1 MRTVLVT
8 GSASG
13 LGAALAGGLRD
24 RGHRVIGLDVR
35 EADIIADLGNANGRE
50 SAIAGVLDLCGGT
63 LDGVVSC
70 AGLGP
75 YEQPEPII
83 SVNYFGA
90 IAMLDRFRDAL
101 ARGDAPA
108 AVAISSVG
116 AAFHQIVPDGVLEAC
131 HAGDEKRARELLATT
146 NGNTAYVS
154 AKRALAQ
161 AARRRAGE
169 WGERGIRLNTVAPG
183 KMETPDAR
191 RAARRRGQRTCYSRD
206 ASPAGSLGTG
216 RRNCQRRHLPVRPRC
231 ELCARPN
238 AVRRRW
244 IRSGGPAGR
253 DLIVQPE
260 KLSSPNG
267 AVEFRAVRRPSLR
280 TSR

>member
-13 LGAALAGGLRD
+13 LGAALAGCLRD

-183 KMETPDAR
+183 KMETPMLDALLADEASAPVIHAMPVPLGR
-191 RAARRRGQRTCYSRD
+191 SAPAAEIASAVIYLLGPD
-206 ASPAGSLGTG
+206 ASYVHGQMLFVDGGSEAV
-216 RRNCQRRHLPVRPRC
+216 VRPD
-231 ELCARPN
+231 E
-238 AVRRRW
+238 V
-244 IRSGGPAGR
+244 
-253 DLIVQPE
+253 
-260 KLSSPNG
+260 
-267 AVEFRAVRRPSLR
+267 
-280 TSR
+280 

>member
-13 LGAALAGGLRD
+13 LGAALTSGLRD
-24 RGHRVIGLDVR
+24 RGQRVIGLDIR
-35 EADIIADLGNANGRE
+35 EADIVADLGTVDGRE
-50 SAIAGVLDLCGGT
+50 TAVAGVLDLCGGT

-101 ARGDAPA
+101 AGGDAPA

-116 AAFHQIVPDGVLEAC
+116 EAFPQIVPDGVLEAC
-131 HAGDEKRARELLATT
+131 HAGDEKRARELLAPT

-161 AARRRAGE
+161 AAG
-169 WGERGIRLNTVAPG
+169 VVP
-183 KMETPDAR
+183 
-191 RAARRRGQRTCYSRD
+191 
-206 ASPAGSLGTG
+206 
-216 RRNCQRRHLPVRPRC
+216 
-231 ELCARPN
+231 
-238 AVRRRW
+238 
-244 IRSGGPAGR
+244 
-253 DLIVQPE
+253 
-260 KLSSPNG
+260 PNG
-267 AVEFRAVRRPSLR
+267 ANAGFDSTRWLPERWKPRCSTRCSPTKPAPLPS
-280 TSR
+280 TECGSRWVARHPPPKSPRLSSTC

>member
-1 MRTVLVT
+1 MRTLLVT
-8 GSASG
+8 GVASG
-13 LGAALAGGLRD
+13 LGAAVATGLRD
-24 RGHRVIGLDVR
+24 QGHRVIGLDIR
-35 EADIIADLGNANGRE
+35 EAEIRADLGSVDGRE
-50 SAIAGVLDLCGGT
+50 TAIKRTLELSGGT

-101 ARGDAPA
+101 AEGDAPA

-131 HAGDEKRARELLATT
+131 HAGDEKRARELLAST

-161 AARRRAGE
+161 ATRRRASD
-169 WGERGIRLNTVAPG
+169 WGKRGIRLNTVAPG
-183 KMETPDAR
+183 KMETPMLDALLEDEASAPAINAMPVPLGR
-191 RAARRRGQRTCYSRD
+191 SAPATEIAKAVLYLLGPD
-206 ASPAGSLGTG
+206 ASYVHGQMLFVDGGSEAV
-216 RRNCQRRHLPVRPRC
+216 VRPD
-231 ELCARPN
+231 E
-238 AVRRRW
+238 V
-244 IRSGGPAGR
+244 
-253 DLIVQPE
+253 
-260 KLSSPNG
+260 
-267 AVEFRAVRRPSLR
+267 
-280 TSR
+280 